1 MLRMDGQ
8 TSVGSKIILA
18 STGFAMGARHPEQ
31 LLAQA
36 IEEAHHKLHGQTITA
51 ALFLFSPPLSPV
63 LHIRA
68 TDINRSGH
76 WRVRRTEEQPWRM

>member
-1 MLRMDGQ
+1 MDGQ

-76 WRVRRTEEQPWRM
+76 WRVRRTEEQP